1 MTKTVK
7 WVWLSLKCRPGGTE
21 ILTLV
26 ERFKTVDAIYD
37 ADFDQY
43 IDAGIGERFAEE
55 LCDKSTTQAAKTVG
69 YCQMNQIG
77 ILCYDDFAYPSALR
91 SLKNPPAVL
100 YYMGR
105 LPDLNKRL
113 CISIVGTRKMSEYGM
128 HAAYKIAYETASSGA
143 VVVSGMALG
152 IDGIASCAAIA
163 AKGLTVA
170 VLGCGIDI
178 AYPKE
183 HSKLK
188 EIIKQNG
195 AVISE
200 YPPATEPR
208 GMNFPVRNRIISGIS
223 QGVVVVDADVSS
235 GAMITAKHAILQGR
249 DVYAVPGNIDAENS
263 SGTNSLIRDGA
274 QAVLCGNDIIR
285 NYAFIY
291 RDRIDMLRL
300 RKSEERSAFN
310 PEYVKN
316 MGINM
321 RFYGGRADNRGNA
334 KPSDGSK
341 ERTYEGVKEL
351 PKSTFGKAKV
361 EEDKTVSSKATIV
374 PSAPKTNV
382 ADREKTFENKAS
394 GGDNS
399 SKILE
404 GLNEKQRRVFEEM
417 PLDHAVTVDYLT
429 KTGFSLG
436 EVISALTVLEIKG
449 LVSSLPGA
457 LYVRK

>member
-7 WVWLSLKCRPGGTE
+7 WVWLSLKCRPGSTE

-26 ERFKTVDAIYD
+26 ERFKTADAIYD

-43 IDAGIGERFAEE
+43 IDAGIGERLAEE
-55 LCDKSTTQAAKTVG
+55 LCDKSTAQAAKTVG

-208 GMNFPVRNRIISGIS
+208 GMNFPIRNRIISGIS

-300 RKSEERSAFN
+300 RKSEERSAFD

-321 RFYGGRADNRGNA
+321 RSFGGNTENRGNS
-334 KPSDGSK
+334 KPDK
-341 ERTYEGVKEL
+341 TE
-351 PKSTFGKAKV
+351 KSLGKAKT
-361 EEDKTVSSKATIV
+361 EDNMHQTARKAPVT
-374 PSAPKTNV
+374 PASQKAEV
-382 ADREKTFENKAS
+382 ASVDIEKSFENKAS
-394 GGDNS
+394 SGDNS

-404 GLNEKQRRVFEEM
+404 GLNEKQRKVFEEM

>member
-7 WVWLSLKCRPGGTE
+7 WVWLSLKCRPGSTE

-26 ERFKTVDAIYD
+26 ERFKTADAIYD

-43 IDAGIGERFAEE
+43 IDAGIGERLAEE
-55 LCDKSTTQAAKTVG
+55 LCDKSTAQAAKTVG

-208 GMNFPVRNRIISGIS
+208 
-223 QGVVVVDADVSS
+223 
-235 GAMITAKHAILQGR
+235 
-249 DVYAVPGNIDAENS
+249 
-263 SGTNSLIRDGA
+263 
-274 QAVLCGNDIIR
+274 
-285 NYAFIY
+285 
-291 RDRIDMLRL
+291 RL
-300 RKSEERSAFN
+300 R
-310 PEYVKN
+310 
-316 MGINM
+316 
-321 RFYGGRADNRGNA
+321 
-334 KPSDGSK
+334 GS
-341 ERTYEGVKEL
+341 
-351 PKSTFGKAKV
+351 
-361 EEDKTVSSKATIV
+361 
-374 PSAPKTNV
+374 
-382 ADREKTFENKAS
+382 
-394 GGDNS
+394 
-399 SKILE
+399 
-404 GLNEKQRRVFEEM
+404 
-417 PLDHAVTVDYLT
+417 
-429 KTGFSLG
+429 
-436 EVISALTVLEIKG
+436 
-449 LVSSLPGA
+449 
-457 LYVRK
+457 RKH